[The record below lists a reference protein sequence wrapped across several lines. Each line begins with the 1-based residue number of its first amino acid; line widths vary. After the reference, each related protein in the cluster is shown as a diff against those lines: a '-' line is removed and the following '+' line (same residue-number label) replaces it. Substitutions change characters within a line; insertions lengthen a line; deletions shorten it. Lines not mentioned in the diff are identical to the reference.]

1 MSKVVSAPTT
11 DFEQY
16 FWAKSQLVAG
26 VDEAG
31 RGPFAGPVVA
41 AAVIL
46 PRFSDANI
54 GFNDSKKLNEKQREE
69 LYELLS
75 SYAVHSTVSF
85 IDNTEIDEINIRRA
99 TLKAMQTCVD
109 SLRENIDHVFIDG
122 NYFVHDSLDF
132 TTVIKGDGKVLS
144 IAAASII
151 AKVSRDRWMV
161 EVADT
166 QYPQYGF
173 AKHKGYGTQEHIQA
187 IIKYGACP
195 LHRRTF
201 LRNILAE
208 NPQIV
213 LF

>member
-1 MSKVVSAPTT
+1 MSKVISAPTT

-16 FWAKSQLVAG
+16 FWAKSQFVAG

-31 RGPFAGPVVA
+31 RGPLAGPVVA

-46 PRFSDANI
+46 PRFSDAGI

-69 LYELLS
+69 LFELLS
-75 SYAVHSTVSF
+75 SFALHSSVTF
-85 IDNTEIDEINIRRA
+85 IDNNEIDEINIRQA

-109 SLRENIDHVFIDG
+109 SLHENIDHVFIDG
-122 NYFVHDSLDF
+122 NYFEHNSLDF

-151 AKVSRDRWMV
+151 AKVSRDKWMV
-161 EVADT
+161 DVADK

-173 AKHKGYGTQEHIQA
+173 AKHKGYGTAEHVRA
-187 IIKYGACP
+187 IIKHGACP